1 MYNLLKADERRWRY
15 RITDG
20 KEKNSNP
27 THVKVKVN
35 LDEKGR

>member
-20 KEKNSNP
+20 KEKSSNP

-35 LDEKGR
+35 WDEKGC